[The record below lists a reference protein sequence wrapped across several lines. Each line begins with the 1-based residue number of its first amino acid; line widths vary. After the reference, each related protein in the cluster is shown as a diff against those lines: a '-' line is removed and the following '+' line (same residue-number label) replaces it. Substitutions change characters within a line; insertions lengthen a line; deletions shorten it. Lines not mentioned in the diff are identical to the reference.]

1 VDDSGFGMRVIVAL
15 FLLAASLSVGGCSR
29 PWPEAYAL
37 PLPLSVPQHTKAS
50 RIKKTPPH
58 VRKRPIVAEASPV
71 KPPSVRK
78 PPEPSKI
85 LSVKSPPVTKP
96 PEPTKVPSA
105 NPPALPLRKP
115 LPTQSPTLPSGGP
128 SASEQSVKSP
138 PVRKPPEPTKV
149 LSANPPALPLRKP
162 VPTQSPTPPSGGPSA
177 SEQSSEPGV
186 GQGAEAKF
194 KAAQA
199 KAKLHGVHTLTQK
212 DIEGLSYEQ
221 IKELRGY

>member
-1 VDDSGFGMRVIVAL
+1 M
-15 FLLAASLSVGGCSR
+15 
-29 PWPEAYAL
+29 
-37 PLPLSVPQHTKAS
+37 
-50 RIKKTPPH
+50 
-58 VRKRPIVAEASPV
+58 ASPV

-115 LPTQSPTLPSGGP
+115 LPTQSPT
-128 SASEQSVKSP
+128 
-138 PVRKPPEPTKV
+138 
-149 LSANPPALPLRKP
+149 
-162 VPTQSPTPPSGGPSA
+162 PPSG
-177 SEQSSEPGV
+177 EQSSEPGV

-194 KAAQA
+194 KAAQT
-199 KAKLHGVHTLTQK
+199 KAKLSGVHTLTQK